1 MPAYAGMTKRQK
13 GHHSR
18 ESGNPSF
25 RIIRIWITEKVMDWR
40 ALCGEKLVTPEQAL
54 ELIQPTDR
62 VFIAGLQSTPFTLC
76 RALIEKRAELRGLHL
91 NTLVS
96 LFPWDVPGVNEY
108 FHLESWY
115 LSRRERPL

>member
-1 MPAYAGMTKRQK
+1 M
-13 GHHSR
+13 
-18 ESGNPSF
+18 
-25 RIIRIWITEKVMDWR
+25 TEKVVEGVIPAQAGIRFSQQRAKEKLMDWR

-54 ELIQPTDR
+54 KLIQPTDR

-96 LFPWDVPGVNEY
+96 LFPWDVPGLDEY
-108 FHLESWY
+108 FHLES
-115 LSRRERPL
+115 